1 MADINDP
8 NLDSAFEEAL
18 QGLSNP
24 SPAAGLPPLSPVARE
39 APPPNPSPG
48 AARGGVTQPPPQHFA
63 MGAHLAR
70 SAQAPQPLPYE
81 ERLAA
86 YQARRAARGDTSAEL
101 GAAPGLD
108 PDGTA
113 HSIAAGAIRVPGKVA
128 GGLLDLASDLNP
140 ATFATRL
147 WMAHAGVSSPHGTWA
162 DTLSLRSSLGQ
173 VGNPDQNEAAAS
185 LFSLIAG
192 YAGVG
197 LISRLSGAGAAVTEA
212 AAGVPLVRA
221 VVASRSAGV
230 LGQGAVAD
238 FTLLDPEQERFS
250 NFLQSAGVHSEFTD
264 WLAHDDQEGRLAGR
278 FKNALE
284 GALGGFALDR
294 AVTGTV
300 GAAERLFG
308 VARFFRAGMRG
319 ETSEAEAIQREIQG
333 STPAPPHAPDL
344 PQVVEVAPEESAAL
358 AKESGPPSIR
368 RGNEVLSEWGQAE
381 DGTQFPI
388 YAPRAQAEAD
398 AALTPTPAIAAE
410 GAPAARAQ
418 AEDAGGAG
426 GPALKET
433 PEEVAAREEADAVA
447 ADATVVFRRTDTQA
461 VVGSIDRQGLVEL
474 GQDIK
479 MFRAVVSAT
488 GDRGADITHQFTRD
502 LAGRVG
508 EMRLGPL
515 GSADN
520 VPGFLRALMERVP
533 EAKAPRPDADL
544 MRDAARASNAVGEDP
559 VAMLEAA
566 RLIAGKLGDAD
577 TAMATLRTI
586 WTRYAKDLDNLHLPG
601 RDWMTASEDE
611 ASQAFQAV
619 HNITSLSAYVQDA
632 KQGLGRGIRANK
644 LPDADTYMLSLPKSE
659 REVVPAA
666 ARSMAPLPRTRQELT
681 DWMEIWAR
689 YKADPARRAAFLQ
702 ARLNVPTG
710 WKYIRQSAANF
721 FTGAIL
727 SMPRT
732 LLLNLVGPG
741 ILNTLRTVERLSG
754 PAMMALRPGLTATER
769 ANSRLVAKSALP
781 AFFSAFADTADVLN
795 HALLSAEEN
804 RSIIGGGGTFDPTAA
819 FGPFEDNLLNA
830 AGIKPSWH
838 YKLGNAINVFPR
850 AVSRLNNG
858 MDEFSKRL
866 AYLGEV
872 RVKAMVEG
880 AQEGLEGNALHE
892 FIGTRLQGAF
902 DEAGRATDLEGLRG
916 AERSTLTAQVG
927 EEGTMTRRFANGI
940 NQLRRDVPE
949 TRYILPVFNV
959 PANGLGETLRRTP
972 LAFVPGINKALG
984 FERTAGELAG
994 DFGPVAQAD
1003 AHGRFLTGAAF
1014 LLAGLLATRAGIMT
1028 GAGPQ
1033 DPIDRRLWL
1042 QTHQPYSLRIG
1053 NEWLRYDRYDVLGGL
1068 LAIPATVSD
1077 ATVYRRQ
1084 DRSASELIFAGMGSL
1099 AQWFKDRAALRSAS
1113 ALLSLGDD
1121 PERDTAA
1128 VLGRLGGSVLAGF
1141 IPAFIQGTTTQARSP
1156 GTLADPYQRMRQSW
1170 SDYLIAATPGLSQTL
1185 PPVRNL
1191 FGEPVMRAADTLGE
1205 NLFPVTLAPATSFAS
1220 DPELDELDR
1229 LYAQTGFGAG
1239 ADARNIGMG
1248 FFDPRAVQLENGQ
1261 TMYDAAMQARQHITV
1276 DGMTLRESL
1285 HDLFASDEYGS
1296 GSDADPSQRTTSTGD
1311 LSRGYLVSQV
1321 FARFNQAVRA
1331 ELVDGSPIANTYL
1344 TAAAAKQRDDAFLRD
1359 LTVEDLVNN
1368 RDLYRTRGIDA
1379 DAYSAHLSDGSTGQ
1393 LVEALRH

>member
-8 NLDSAFEEAL
+8 NLDNAFEEAL
-18 QGLSNP
+18 HGLSTP
-24 SPAAGLPPLSPVARE
+24 SQTAGLPPLSPAARE
-39 APPPNPSPG
+39 APPVSSSPG
-48 AARGGVTQPPPQHFA
+48 AAGGATRPPPQNFA
-63 MGAHLAR
+63 MGSHLSR
-70 SAQAPQPLPYE
+70 SAQAPAAQPRSYE
-81 ERLAA
+81 DRLAA
-86 YQARRAARGDTSAEL
+86 YQARREARGDTAAEA
-101 GAAPGLD
+101 GAGPARD
-108 PDGTA
+108 PDAVA
-113 HSIAAGAIRVPGKVA
+113 HAIAAGALRVPGRVV
-128 GGLLDLASDLNP
+128 GGLIDLSQDLNP
-140 ATFATRL
+140 QTASTRM
-147 WMAHAGVSSPHGTWA
+147 WMARAGIGPPQGSWA
-162 DTLSLRSSLGQ
+162 STLSLRSSLGQ
-173 VGNPDQNEAAAS
+173 IGNPDYNEAAAS

-197 LISRLSGAGAAVTEA
+197 LISRLSGAGAAFTASTRLPYLSSVA
-212 AAGVPLVRA
+212 ARSGPLV
-221 VVASRSAGV
+221 
-230 LGQGAVAD
+230 QGATAD
-238 FTLLDPEQERFS
+238 FALLDPEQERFS

-264 WLAHDDQEGRLAGR
+264 WLAHNDQEGHLAGR

-284 GALGGFALDR
+284 GAMGGIVLDR
-294 AVTGTV
+294 VVRGTV
-300 GAAERLFG
+300 SAADRLFG
-308 VARFFRAGMRG
+308 VARFFRASLRG
-319 ETSEAEAIQREIQG
+319 EASEAEIIQREIQG
-333 STPAPPHAPDL
+333 STPAPPEVADHP
-344 PQVVEVAPEESAAL
+344 VVEEVAPEESAKL
-358 AKESGPPSIR
+358 ARETGSPSIR
-368 RGNEVLSEWGQAE
+368 RGNEVLSDWGQAE

-388 YAPRAQAEAD
+388 YAPREQAEAE
-398 AALTPTPAIAAE
+398 AAASLPSASEAE
-410 GAPAARAQ
+410 GAAAAREAQ
-418 AEDAGGAG
+418 AEDAGKD
-426 GPALKET
+426 PTLEET
-433 PEEVAAREEADAVA
+433 PAEVAARDEADAVA
-447 ADATVVFRRTDTQA
+447 ADETIVFRRTDTQT
-461 VVGSIDRQGLVEL
+461 VVGSIDRQGLTEL
-474 GQDIK
+474 GQDIE
-479 MFRAVVSAT
+479 MFRAVTSVA
-488 GDRGADITHQFTRD
+488 GDRGADITHQFTQD
-502 LAGRVG
+502 VAGRVG

-515 GSADN
+515 GSSDN

-533 EAKAPRPDADL
+533 EAKAPRADADL
-544 MRDAARASNAVGEDP
+544 MRDAVRASNAVGEDP

-586 WTRYAKDLDNLHLPG
+586 WTRYAKDLDSLHLPG

-611 ASQAFQAV
+611 ADQAFQAV

-632 KQGLGRGIRANK
+632 KQGLGRGIRTNK

-659 REVVPAA
+659 REVVPGA

-681 DWMEIWAR
+681 DWMEIWER
-689 YKADPARRAAFLQ
+689 YKNDPARRAAFLQ

-741 ILNTLRTVERLSG
+741 ILNTVRTMERLSG
-754 PAMMALRPGLTATER
+754 ASMAALNPALSAAER
-769 ANSRLVAKSALP
+769 ADARLVAKNAMP
-781 AFFSAFADTADVLN
+781 AFFSSFGETSDVLN
-795 HALLSAEEN
+795 HALLAAENN
-804 RSIIGGGGTFDPTAA
+804 RSVIGGGGTFDPTAA
-819 FGPFEDNLLNA
+819 FGPFDANLLNA
-830 AGIKPSWH
+830 AGMKASWH

-850 AVSRLNNG
+850 AVSRINSG

-892 FIGTRLQGAF
+892 FIGTRLQGSF
-902 DEAGRATDLEGLRG
+902 DEVGRASDLEGLRA

-927 EEGTMTRRFANGI
+927 EEGTFTRRLANGI
-940 NQLRRDVPE
+940 NQVRRDVPE
-949 TRYILPVFNV
+949 VRYILPVFNV
-959 PANGLGETLRRTP
+959 PANGLGETLRRLP
-972 LAFVPGINKALG
+972 IAFVPGVNKALG
-984 FERTAGELAG
+984 FQRTAGELAG

-1014 LLAGLLATRAGIMT
+1014 LLAGLLGTRAGILT

-1042 QTHQPYSLRIG
+1042 QTHQPYSLRLG
-1053 NEWLRYDRYDVLGGL
+1053 DKWVRYDRYDVLGGL

-1084 DRSASELIFAGMGSL
+1084 DRGVSELIFAGMGSL

-1121 PERDTAA
+1121 PERDTAS

-1156 GTLADPYQRMRQSW
+1156 GTIADPYQRMRQSW

-1205 NLFPVTLAPATSFAS
+1205 NLFPVTLAPATSFAD

-1229 LYAQTGFGAG
+1229 LYQQTGFGAG

-1248 FFDPRAVQLENGQ
+1248 FFDPRDVSLENGQ
-1261 TMYDAAMQARQHITV
+1261 TLYDAAMQARQHITV

-1285 HDLFASDEYGS
+1285 HELFTSDEYGS
-1296 GSDADPSQRTTSTGD
+1296 ASDADPSQRTTSTGD

-1321 FARFNQAVRA
+1321 FARFNQAIRA
-1331 ELVDGSPIANTYL
+1331 ELVDGSPIADQYL
-1344 TAAAAKQRDDAFLRD
+1344 TAAAAKQRDDAYLRD
-1359 LTVEDLVNN
+1359 LTVDDLVGN
-1368 RDLYRTRGIDA
+1368 RDLYRTRGIDP